1 MRKHVPL
8 YVYSCPDCDVL
19 VEELRPVG
27 MTDWPPVECPVCKGL
42 CEQEIT
48 NVTIGGRARPM
59 SGFIAQPE
67 TNSPVEPDPVG
78 VLHGPGCPCCRT
90 V

>member
-1 MRKHVPL
+1 MPL
-8 YVYSCPDCDVL
+8 YVYSCPSCDVY

-27 MTDWPPVECPVCKGL
+27 MIDWPPVECPVCKGL
-42 CEQEIT
+42 CAQE
-48 NVTIGGRARPM
+48 VTTATISHQARPM
-59 SGFIAQPE
+59 AGFRS
-67 TNSPVEPDPVG
+67 NHEPTPQHEANDPVG

>member
-1 MRKHVPL
+1 MPL
-8 YVYSCPDCDVL
+8 YVYSCPACEVL

-48 NVTIGGRARPM
+48 SATIGGQARPM
-59 SGFIAQPE
+59 SGFQFSE
-67 TNSPVEPDPVG
+67 PVRSEPASDPVG
-78 VLHGPGCPCCRT
+78 VLHGPSCPCCRT